1 MFNQIKQSI
10 KTALKSL
17 LLNKSRSFLTMLG
30 IIIGV
35 ASVIVIISI
44 GAGAQ
49 GLILSQIKSLGTN
62 IIGVMPGNAGDK
74 GPPSAMMGIIVTTLT
89 YDDALS
95 LLDKNKDPHVLAIV
109 PYVKGI
115 GTLKWHSNSY
125 DTNLSGCTEG
135 YLDVEGG
142 KLSQGRFFNDEEV
155 KNISRVV
162 VLGSTVKKELF
173 GDLNPLGQRIKIKNH
188 SFEVIGVM
196 EEKGTVAFQDYDDQV
211 LIPIKTMQKLLL
223 GINHISIIRL
233 KIDNSNNID
242 KSIEDVR
249 AILRDRHNIMDN
261 SGKDDDFTVRSIAE
275 ALDMI
280 TMVTNALKFF
290 LAAMA
295 AISLLVGGIGIMN
308 IMLVSVSER
317 TREIGLRK
325 AIGANNFNILMQFL
339 EEAIVITLIGGF
351 IGILIGFLISFLI
364 YLIAIYLNYD
374 WEFKVSLLS
383 ILLAVSVS
391 TLIGLIFGIYPA
403 KKASKLEPIE
413 ALRYE

>member
-125 DTNLSGCTEG
+125 DTNLSGCTKG